1 MGLVSCNL
9 CFDIQM
15 RQSKKSLILTA
26 SLSLLALLSLTG
38 CAADPEPKVDSLT
51 VWVDELEA
59 KALEGAAAEFK
70 AETGITV
77 NLVVNQDPRGN
88 FLNTASGGEGPDIV
102 AGAHDWIGDL
112 HSNKLIEPLDLGA
125 KAADFQDNAIAAFKY
140 ESKTYGLPTTT
151 QSLALVCNAK
161 KVPKQ
166 PTWAEVVA
174 VGLALSLNAGG
185 GDPYHLYTIQTSF
198 GSHVFKQDADG
209 NFKPDLDLDNGGL
222 DFANWLAGEGSKVLD
237 ANSTWDSS
245 VQQMQ
250 AGTKG
255 CWITGPWVSG
265 VLDLNTSDYNIY
277 KIPSVGGKDSVSFL
291 SVRGFYVAA
300 NSKDTFYAKKFV
312 LDYIG
317 KAETQK
323 ELFNVS
329 GRVPASKSALEA
341 AKDDRIAQ
349 GFGAASVNAEP
360 LPAIPEMASVWASW
374 GATEMQ
380 ILTGK
385 AKPEA
390 AWTKM
395 IADIEAAIA
404 N

>member
-1 MGLVSCNL
+1 MRSSKNLISLAGLT
-9 CFDIQM
+9 
-15 RQSKKSLILTA
+15 LIGLIG
-26 SLSLLALLSLTG
+26 LTG

-70 AETGITV
+70 TDTGITV

-88 FLNTASGGEGPDIV
+88 FLSSSTTGEGPDVV

-112 HSNKLIEPLDLGA
+112 VANKVIEPIELGA
-125 KAADFQDNAIAAFKY
+125 RAGEFQDNAVAAFKY
-140 ESKTYGLPTTT
+140 ESKTYGMPSTV
-151 QSLALVCNAK
+151 QSLALICNAK
-161 KVPKQ
+161 KVPTQ
-166 PTWAEVVA
+166 PNWDQVKKA
-174 VGLALSLNAGG
+174 GLALSLNAGG

-198 GSHVFKQDADG
+198 GAHVFKKDGDG

-222 DFANWLAGEGSKVLD
+222 DFANWLAGEGSKILD
-237 ANSTWDSS
+237 AGSTWDSS
-245 VQQMQ
+245 VKALQS
-250 AGTKG
+250 GSKG

-265 VLDLNTSDYNIY
+265 VLDLNTDEYNIY

-291 SVRGFYVAA
+291 SVRGFYVSAK
-300 NSKDTFYAKKFV
+300 SKDSFYAKKFV
-312 LDYIG
+312 VDYLG
-317 KAETQK
+317 KAETQT

-329 GRVPASKSALEA
+329 GRIPANKSAREA
-341 AKDDRIAQ
+341 AKDDRVVQ
-349 GFGAASVNAEP
+349 GFADASQNAEP
-360 LPAIPEMASVWASW
+360 LPAIPAMASVWASW
-374 GATEMQ
+374 GATQMQ

-385 AKPEA
+385 AEPEA

>member
-1 MGLVSCNL
+1 MRSSKNLISLAGLT
-9 CFDIQM
+9 
-15 RQSKKSLILTA
+15 LIGLIG
-26 SLSLLALLSLTG
+26 LTG

-70 AETGITV
+70 TDTGITV

-88 FLNTASGGEGPDIV
+88 FLSSSTTGEGPDVV

-112 HSNKLIEPLDLGA
+112 VANKVIEPIELGGRA
-125 KAADFQDNAIAAFKY
+125 VEFQDNAVAAFKY
-140 ESKTYGLPTTT
+140 ESKTYGLPSTV
-151 QSLALVCNAK
+151 QSLALICNSK
-161 KVPKQ
+161 KVPTQ
-166 PTWAEVVA
+166 PNWDQVKKA
-174 VGLALSLNAGG
+174 GLALSLNAGG

-198 GSHVFKQDADG
+198 GAHVFKKDGDG

-222 DFANWLAGEGSKVLD
+222 DFANWLAVEGSKILD
-237 ANSTWDSS
+237 AGSTWDSS
-245 VQQMQ
+245 VKALQS
-250 AGTKG
+250 GSKG

-265 VLDLNTSDYNIY
+265 VLDLNTDEYNIY
-277 KIPSVGGKDSVSFL
+277 KIPSVGGKDAVSFL
-291 SVRGFYVAA
+291 SVRGFYVSA

-312 LDYIG
+312 VDYLA
-317 KAETQK
+317 KAETQT

-329 GRVPASKSALEA
+329 GRIPANKSAREA
-341 AKDDRIAQ
+341 AKDDRVVQ
-349 GFGAASVNAEP
+349 GFADASQNAEP
-360 LPAIPEMASVWASW
+360 LPAIPAMASVWASW
-374 GATEMQ
+374 GATQMQ

-385 AKPEA
+385 AEPKA

>member
-1 MGLVSCNL
+1 MRSSKNLISLAGLT
-9 CFDIQM
+9 
-15 RQSKKSLILTA
+15 LIGLIG
-26 SLSLLALLSLTG
+26 LTG

-70 AETGITV
+70 TDTGITV

-88 FLNTASGGEGPDIV
+88 FLSSSTTGEGPDVV

-112 HSNKLIEPLDLGA
+112 VANKVIEPIELGA
-125 KAADFQDNAIAAFKY
+125 RAGEFQDNAVAAFKY
-140 ESKTYGLPTTT
+140 ESKTYGMPSTV
-151 QSLALVCNAK
+151 QSLALICNAK
-161 KVPKQ
+161 KVPTQ
-166 PTWAEVVA
+166 PNWDQVKKA
-174 VGLALSLNAGG
+174 GLALSLNAGG

-198 GSHVFKQDADG
+198 GAHVFKKDGDG

-222 DFANWLAGEGSKVLD
+222 DFANWLAVEGSKILD
-237 ANSTWDSS
+237 AGSTWDSS
-245 VQQMQ
+245 VKALQS
-250 AGTKG
+250 GSKG

-265 VLDLNTSDYNIY
+265 VLDLNTDEYNIY
-277 KIPSVGGKDSVSFL
+277 KIPSVGGKDAVSFL
-291 SVRGFYVAA
+291 SVRGFYVSA

-312 LDYIG
+312 VDYLG
-317 KAETQK
+317 KAETQT

-329 GRVPASKSALEA
+329 GRIPANKSAREA
-341 AKDDRIAQ
+341 AKDDRVVQ
-349 GFGAASVNAEP
+349 GFADASQNAEP
-360 LPAIPEMASVWASW
+360 LPAIPAMASVWASW
-374 GATEMQ
+374 GATQMQ

-385 AKPEA
+385 AEPEA

>member
-1 MGLVSCNL
+1 MRSSKNLISLAGLT
-9 CFDIQM
+9 
-15 RQSKKSLILTA
+15 LIGLIG
-26 SLSLLALLSLTG
+26 LTG

-70 AETGITV
+70 TDTGITV

-88 FLNTASGGEGPDIV
+88 FLSSSTTGEGPDVV

-112 HSNKLIEPLDLGA
+112 VANKVIEPIELGA
-125 KAADFQDNAIAAFKY
+125 RAGEFQDNAVAAFKY
-140 ESKTYGLPTTT
+140 ESKTYGMPSTV
-151 QSLALVCNAK
+151 QSLALICNAK
-161 KVPKQ
+161 KVPTQ
-166 PTWAEVVA
+166 PNWDQVKKA
-174 VGLALSLNAGG
+174 GLALSLNAGG

-198 GSHVFKQDADG
+198 GAHVFKKDGDG

-222 DFANWLAGEGSKVLD
+222 DFANWLAVEGSKILD
-237 ANSTWDSS
+237 AGSTWDSS
-245 VQQMQ
+245 VKALQS
-250 AGTKG
+250 GSKG

-265 VLDLNTSDYNIY
+265 VLDLNTDEYNIY
-277 KIPSVGGKDSVSFL
+277 KIPSVGGKDAVSFL
-291 SVRGFYVAA
+291 SVRGFYVSA

-312 LDYIG
+312 VDYLG
-317 KAETQK
+317 KAETQT
-323 ELFNVS
+323 ELFKVS
-329 GRVPASKSALEA
+329 GRIPANKSAREA
-341 AKDDRIAQ
+341 AKDDRVVQ
-349 GFGAASVNAEP
+349 GFADASQNAEP
-360 LPAIPEMASVWASW
+360 LPAIPAMASVWASW
-374 GATEMQ
+374 GATQMQ

-385 AKPEA
+385 AEPEA

>member
-1 MGLVSCNL
+1 MRSSKNLISLAGLT
-9 CFDIQM
+9 
-15 RQSKKSLILTA
+15 LIGLIG
-26 SLSLLALLSLTG
+26 LTG

-59 KALEGAAAEFK
+59 KALEDAAAEFK
-70 AETGITV
+70 TDTGITV

-88 FLNTASGGEGPDIV
+88 FLSSSTTGEGPDVV

-112 HSNKLIEPLDLGA
+112 VANKVIEPIELGA
-125 KAADFQDNAIAAFKY
+125 RAGEFQDNAVAAFKY
-140 ESKTYGLPTTT
+140 ESKTYGMPSTV
-151 QSLALVCNAK
+151 QSLALICNAK
-161 KVPKQ
+161 KVPTQ
-166 PTWAEVVA
+166 PNWDQVKKA
-174 VGLALSLNAGG
+174 GLALSLNAGG

-198 GSHVFKQDADG
+198 GAHVFKKDGDG

-222 DFANWLAGEGSKVLD
+222 DFANWLAVEGSKILD
-237 ANSTWDSS
+237 AGSTWDSS
-245 VQQMQ
+245 VKALQS
-250 AGTKG
+250 GSKG

-265 VLDLNTSDYNIY
+265 VLDLNTDEYNIY

-291 SVRGFYVAA
+291 SVRGFYVSAK
-300 NSKDTFYAKKFV
+300 SKDSFYAKKFV
-312 LDYIG
+312 VDYLG
-317 KAETQK
+317 KAETQT

-329 GRVPASKSALEA
+329 GRIPANKSAREA
-341 AKDDRIAQ
+341 AKDDRVVQ
-349 GFGAASVNAEP
+349 GFADASQNAEP
-360 LPAIPEMASVWASW
+360 LPAIPAMASVWASW
-374 GATEMQ
+374 GATQMQ

-385 AKPEA
+385 AEPEA

>member
-1 MGLVSCNL
+1 MRSSKNLISLAGLT
-9 CFDIQM
+9 
-15 RQSKKSLILTA
+15 LIGLIG
-26 SLSLLALLSLTG
+26 LTG

-70 AETGITV
+70 TDTGITV

-88 FLNTASGGEGPDIV
+88 FLSSSTTGEGPDVV

-112 HSNKLIEPLDLGA
+112 VANKVIEPIELGGRA
-125 KAADFQDNAIAAFKY
+125 VEFQDNAVAAFKY
-140 ESKTYGLPTTT
+140 ESKTYGLPSTV
-151 QSLALVCNAK
+151 QSLALICNSK
-161 KVPKQ
+161 KVPTQ
-166 PTWAEVVA
+166 PNWDQVKKA
-174 VGLALSLNAGG
+174 GLALSLNAGG

-198 GSHVFKQDADG
+198 GAHVFKKDGDG

-222 DFANWLAGEGSKVLD
+222 DFANWLAVEGSKILD
-237 ANSTWDSS
+237 AGSTWDSS
-245 VQQMQ
+245 VKALQS
-250 AGTKG
+250 GSKG

-265 VLDLNTSDYNIY
+265 VLDLNTDEYNIY
-277 KIPSVGGKDSVSFL
+277 KIPSVGGKDAVSFL
-291 SVRGFYVAA
+291 SVRGFYVSA

-312 LDYIG
+312 VDYLG
-317 KAETQK
+317 KAETQT

-329 GRVPASKSALEA
+329 GRIPANKSAREA
-341 AKDDRIAQ
+341 AKDDRVVQ
-349 GFGAASVNAEP
+349 GFADASQNAEP
-360 LPAIPEMASVWASW
+360 LPAIPAMASVWASW
-374 GATEMQ
+374 GATQMQ

-385 AKPEA
+385 AEPKA

-395 IADIEAAIA
+395 ISDIEAAIA

>member
-1 MGLVSCNL
+1 MRSSKNFITLAGLT
-9 CFDIQM
+9 
-15 RQSKKSLILTA
+15 LIGLIG
-26 SLSLLALLSLTG
+26 LTG

-70 AETGITV
+70 TDTGITV

-88 FLNTASGGEGPDIV
+88 FLSSSTTGEGPDVV

-112 HSNKLIEPLDLGA
+112 VANKVIEPIELGGRA
-125 KAADFQDNAIAAFKY
+125 VEFQDNAVAAFKY
-140 ESKTYGLPTTT
+140 ESKTYGLPSTV
-151 QSLALVCNAK
+151 QSLALICNSK
-161 KVPKQ
+161 KVPTQ
-166 PTWAEVVA
+166 PNWDQVKKA
-174 VGLALSLNAGG
+174 GLALSLNAGG

-198 GSHVFKQDADG
+198 GAHVFKKDGDG

-222 DFANWLAGEGSKVLD
+222 DFANWLAVEGSKILD
-237 ANSTWDSS
+237 AGSTWDSS
-245 VQQMQ
+245 VKALQS
-250 AGTKG
+250 GSKG

-265 VLDLNTSDYNIY
+265 VLDLNTDEYNIY
-277 KIPSVGGKDSVSFL
+277 KIPTVGGKDAVSFL
-291 SVRGFYVAA
+291 SVRGFYVSA

-312 LDYIG
+312 VDYLG
-317 KAETQK
+317 KAETQT

-329 GRVPASKSALEA
+329 GRIPANKSAREA
-341 AKDDRIAQ
+341 AKDDRVVQ
-349 GFGAASVNAEP
+349 GFADASQNAEP
-360 LPAIPEMASVWASW
+360 LPAIPAMASVWASW
-374 GATEMQ
+374 GATQMQ

-385 AKPEA
+385 AEPKA

>member
-1 MGLVSCNL
+1 MRSSKNLVSLVGLTLIGLVG
-9 CFDIQM
+9 
-15 RQSKKSLILTA
+15 
-26 SLSLLALLSLTG
+26 LTG

-70 AETGITV
+70 TDTGITV

-88 FLNTASGGEGPDIV
+88 FLSSSTTGEGPDVV

-112 HSNKLIEPLDLGA
+112 VANKVIEPIELGA
-125 KAADFQDNAIAAFKY
+125 RAGEFQDNAVAAFKY
-140 ESKTYGLPTTT
+140 ESKTYGMPSTV
-151 QSLALVCNAK
+151 QSLALICNAK
-161 KVPKQ
+161 KVPTQ
-166 PTWAEVVA
+166 PNWDQVKKA
-174 VGLALSLNAGG
+174 GLALSLNAGG

-198 GSHVFKQDADG
+198 GAHVFKKDGDG

-222 DFANWLAGEGSKVLD
+222 DFANWLAVEGSKILD
-237 ANSTWDSS
+237 AGSTWDSS
-245 VQQMQ
+245 VKALQS
-250 AGTKG
+250 GSKG

-265 VLDLNTSDYNIY
+265 VLDLNTDEYNIY

-291 SVRGFYVAA
+291 SVRGIYVSA

-312 LDYIG
+312 VDYLG
-317 KAETQK
+317 KAETQT

-329 GRVPASKSALEA
+329 GRIPANKSAREA
-341 AKDDRIAQ
+341 AKDDRVVQ
-349 GFGAASVNAEP
+349 GFADASQNAEP
-360 LPAIPEMASVWASW
+360 LPAIPAMASVWASW
-374 GATEMQ
+374 GATQMQ

-385 AKPEA
+385 AEPEA

>member
-1 MGLVSCNL
+1 MRSSKNLISLAGLT
-9 CFDIQM
+9 
-15 RQSKKSLILTA
+15 LIGLIG
-26 SLSLLALLSLTG
+26 LTG

-70 AETGITV
+70 TDTGITV

-88 FLNTASGGEGPDIV
+88 FLSSSTTGEGPDVV

-112 HSNKLIEPLDLGA
+112 VANKVIEPIELGA
-125 KAADFQDNAIAAFKY
+125 RAGEFQDNAVAAFKY
-140 ESKTYGLPTTT
+140 ESKTYGMPSTV
-151 QSLALVCNAK
+151 QSLALICNAK
-161 KVPKQ
+161 KVPTQ
-166 PTWAEVVA
+166 PNWDQVKKA
-174 VGLALSLNAGG
+174 GLALSLNAGG

-198 GSHVFKQDADG
+198 GAHVFKKDGDG

-222 DFANWLAGEGSKVLD
+222 DFANWLADEGSKILD
-237 ANSTWDSS
+237 AGSTWDSS
-245 VQQMQ
+245 VKALQS
-250 AGTKG
+250 GSKG

-265 VLDLNTSDYNIY
+265 VLDLNTDEYNIY
-277 KIPSVGGKDSVSFL
+277 KIPSVGGKDAVSFL
-291 SVRGFYVAA
+291 SVRGFYVSA

-312 LDYIG
+312 VDYLG
-317 KAETQK
+317 KAETQT

-329 GRVPASKSALEA
+329 GRIPANKSAREA
-341 AKDDRIAQ
+341 AKDDRVVQ
-349 GFGAASVNAEP
+349 GFADASQNAEP
-360 LPAIPEMASVWASW
+360 LPAIPAMASVWASW
-374 GATEMQ
+374 GATQMQ

-385 AKPEA
+385 AEPEA

>member
-1 MGLVSCNL
+1 MRSSKNLISLAGLT
-9 CFDIQM
+9 
-15 RQSKKSLILTA
+15 LIGLIG
-26 SLSLLALLSLTG
+26 LTG

-70 AETGITV
+70 TDTGITV

-88 FLNTASGGEGPDIV
+88 FLSSSTTGEGPDVV

-112 HSNKLIEPLDLGA
+112 VANKVIEPIELGA
-125 KAADFQDNAIAAFKY
+125 RAGEFQDNAVAAFKY
-140 ESKTYGLPTTT
+140 ESKTYGMPSTV
-151 QSLALVCNAK
+151 QSLALICNAK
-161 KVPKQ
+161 KVPTQ
-166 PTWAEVVA
+166 PNWDQVKKA
-174 VGLALSLNAGG
+174 GLALSLDAGG

-198 GSHVFKQDADG
+198 GAHVFKKDGDG

-222 DFANWLAGEGSKVLD
+222 DFANWLAVEGSKILD
-237 ANSTWDSS
+237 AGSTWDSS
-245 VQQMQ
+245 VKALQS
-250 AGTKG
+250 GSKG

-265 VLDLNTSDYNIY
+265 VLDLNTDEYNIY
-277 KIPSVGGKDSVSFL
+277 KIPSVGGKDAVSFL
-291 SVRGFYVAA
+291 SVRGFYVSA

-312 LDYIG
+312 VDYLG
-317 KAETQK
+317 KAETQT

-329 GRVPASKSALEA
+329 GRIPANKSAREA
-341 AKDDRIAQ
+341 AKDDRVVQ
-349 GFGAASVNAEP
+349 GFADASQNAEP
-360 LPAIPEMASVWASW
+360 LPAIPAMASVWASW
-374 GATEMQ
+374 GATQMQ

-385 AKPEA
+385 AEPEA

>member
-1 MGLVSCNL
+1 MRSSRNLVLLVGLT
-9 CFDIQM
+9 
-15 RQSKKSLILTA
+15 LIGLIG
-26 SLSLLALLSLTG
+26 LTG

-70 AETGITV
+70 TETGITV

-88 FLNTASGGEGPDIV
+88 FLSSSTTGEGPDVV

-112 HSNKLIEPLDLGA
+112 VANKVVEPIELGA
-125 KAADFQDNAIAAFKY
+125 RAGEFQDNAVAAFKY
-140 ESKTYGLPTTT
+140 ESKTYGMPSTV
-151 QSLALVCNAK
+151 QSLALICNAK
-161 KVPKQ
+161 KVPTQ
-166 PTWAEVVA
+166 PNWDQVKKA
-174 VGLALSLNAGG
+174 GLALSLNAGG

-198 GSHVFKQDADG
+198 GAHVFKKDGDG

-222 DFANWLAGEGSKVLD
+222 DFANWLAVEGSKILD
-237 ANSTWDSS
+237 AGSTWDSS
-245 VQQMQ
+245 VKALQS
-250 AGTKG
+250 GSKG

-265 VLDLNTSDYNIY
+265 VLDLNTDEYNIY

-291 SVRGFYVAA
+291 SVRGFYVSA

-312 LDYIG
+312 VDYLG
-317 KAETQK
+317 KAETQT

-329 GRVPASKSALEA
+329 GRIPANKSAREA
-341 AKDDRIAQ
+341 AKDDRVVQ
-349 GFGAASVNAEP
+349 GFADASQNAQP
-360 LPAIPEMASVWASW
+360 LPAIPAMASVWASW
-374 GATEMQ
+374 GATQMQ

-385 AKPEA
+385 AEPEA

>member
-1 MGLVSCNL
+1 MRSSKNLISLAGLT
-9 CFDIQM
+9 
-15 RQSKKSLILTA
+15 LIGLIG
-26 SLSLLALLSLTG
+26 LTG

-70 AETGITV
+70 TDTGITV

-88 FLNTASGGEGPDIV
+88 FLSSSTTGEGPDVV

-112 HSNKLIEPLDLGA
+112 VANKVIEPIELGGRA
-125 KAADFQDNAIAAFKY
+125 VEFQDNAVAAFKY
-140 ESKTYGLPTTT
+140 ESKTYGLPSTV
-151 QSLALVCNAK
+151 QSLALICNSK
-161 KVPKQ
+161 KVPTQ
-166 PTWAEVVA
+166 PNWDQVKKA
-174 VGLALSLNAGG
+174 GLALSLNAGG

-198 GSHVFKQDADG
+198 GAHVFKKDGDG

-222 DFANWLAGEGSKVLD
+222 DFANWLAVEGSKILD
-237 ANSTWDSS
+237 AGSTWDSS
-245 VQQMQ
+245 VKALQS
-250 AGTKG
+250 GSKG

-265 VLDLNTSDYNIY
+265 VLDLNTDEYNIY
-277 KIPSVGGKDSVSFL
+277 KIPTVGGKDAVSFL
-291 SVRGFYVAA
+291 SVRGFYVSA

-312 LDYIG
+312 VDYLA
-317 KAETQK
+317 KAETQT

-329 GRVPASKSALEA
+329 GRIPANKSAREA
-341 AKDDRIAQ
+341 AKDDRVVQ
-349 GFGAASVNAEP
+349 GFADASQNAEP
-360 LPAIPEMASVWASW
+360 LPAIPAMASVWASW
-374 GATEMQ
+374 GATQMQ

-385 AKPEA
+385 AEPKA

>member
-1 MGLVSCNL
+1 MRSSKNLISLAGLT
-9 CFDIQM
+9 
-15 RQSKKSLILTA
+15 LIGLIG
-26 SLSLLALLSLTG
+26 LTG
-38 CAADPEPKVDSLT
+38 CAADPQPKVDSLT

-70 AETGITV
+70 TDTGITV

-88 FLNTASGGEGPDIV
+88 FLSSSTTGEGPDVV

-112 HSNKLIEPLDLGA
+112 VANKVIEPIELGGRA
-125 KAADFQDNAIAAFKY
+125 VEFQDNAVAAFKY
-140 ESKTYGLPTTT
+140 ESKTYGMPSTV
-151 QSLALVCNAK
+151 QSLALICNAK
-161 KVPKQ
+161 KVPTQ
-166 PTWAEVVA
+166 PNWDQVKKA
-174 VGLALSLNAGG
+174 GLALSLNAGG

-198 GSHVFKQDADG
+198 GAHVFKKDGDG

-222 DFANWLAGEGSKVLD
+222 DFANWLAVEGSKILD
-237 ANSTWDSS
+237 AGSTWDSS
-245 VQQMQ
+245 VKALQS
-250 AGTKG
+250 GSKG

-265 VLDLNTSDYNIY
+265 VLDLNTDEYNIY
-277 KIPSVGGKDSVSFL
+277 KIPSVGGKDAVSFL
-291 SVRGFYVAA
+291 SVRGFYVSA

-312 LDYIG
+312 VDYLG
-317 KAETQK
+317 KAETQT

-329 GRVPASKSALEA
+329 GRIPANKSAREA
-341 AKDDRIAQ
+341 AKDDRVVQ
-349 GFGAASVNAEP
+349 GFADASQNAEP
-360 LPAIPEMASVWASW
+360 LPAIPAMASVWASW
-374 GATEMQ
+374 GATQMQ

-385 AKPEA
+385 AEPEA

>member
-1 MGLVSCNL
+1 MRSSKNLISLAGLT
-9 CFDIQM
+9 
-15 RQSKKSLILTA
+15 LIGLIG
-26 SLSLLALLSLTG
+26 LTG

-70 AETGITV
+70 TDTGITV
-77 NLVVNQDPRGN
+77 SLVVNQDPRGN
-88 FLNTASGGEGPDIV
+88 FLSSSTTGEGPDVV

-112 HSNKLIEPLDLGA
+112 VANKVIEPIELGGRA
-125 KAADFQDNAIAAFKY
+125 VEFQDNAIAAFKY
-140 ESKTYGLPTTT
+140 ESKTYGLPSTV
-151 QSLALVCNAK
+151 QSLALICNSK
-161 KVPKQ
+161 KVPTQ
-166 PTWAEVVA
+166 PTWDQVKKA
-174 VGLALSLNAGG
+174 GLALSLNAGG

-198 GSHVFKQDADG
+198 GAHVFKKDGDG

-222 DFANWLAGEGSKVLD
+222 DFANWLAVEGSKILD
-237 ANSTWDSS
+237 AGSTWDSS
-245 VQQMQ
+245 VKALQS
-250 AGTKG
+250 GSKG

-265 VLDLNTSDYNIY
+265 VLDLNTDEYNIY
-277 KIPSVGGKDSVSFL
+277 KIPTVGGKDAVSFL
-291 SVRGFYVAA
+291 SVRGFYVSA

-312 LDYIG
+312 VDYLG
-317 KAETQK
+317 KAETQT

-329 GRVPASKSALEA
+329 GRIPANKSAREA
-341 AKDDRIAQ
+341 AKDDRVVQ
-349 GFGAASVNAEP
+349 GFADASQNAEP
-360 LPAIPEMASVWASW
+360 LPAIPAMASVWASW
-374 GATEMQ
+374 GATQMQ

-385 AKPEA
+385 AEPKA

>member
-1 MGLVSCNL
+1 MRSSKNLISLAGLT
-9 CFDIQM
+9 
-15 RQSKKSLILTA
+15 LIGLIG
-26 SLSLLALLSLTG
+26 LTG
-38 CAADPEPKVDSLT
+38 CAADPEPKIDSLT

-70 AETGITV
+70 TDTGITV

-88 FLNTASGGEGPDIV
+88 FLSSSTTGEGPDVV

-112 HSNKLIEPLDLGA
+112 VANKVIEPIELGGRA
-125 KAADFQDNAIAAFKY
+125 VEFQDNAVAAFKY
-140 ESKTYGLPTTT
+140 ESKAYGMPSTV
-151 QSLALVCNAK
+151 QSLALICNAK
-161 KVPKQ
+161 KVPTQ
-166 PTWAEVVA
+166 PNWDQVKKA
-174 VGLALSLNAGG
+174 GLALSLNAGG

-198 GSHVFKQDADG
+198 GAHVFKKDGDG

-222 DFANWLAGEGSKVLD
+222 DFANWLAVEGSKILD
-237 ANSTWDSS
+237 AGSTWDSS
-245 VQQMQ
+245 VKALQS
-250 AGTKG
+250 GSKG

-265 VLDLNTSDYNIY
+265 VLDLNTDEYNIY
-277 KIPSVGGKDSVSFL
+277 KIPSVGGKDAVSFL
-291 SVRGFYVAA
+291 SVRGFYVSA

-312 LDYIG
+312 VDYLG
-317 KAETQK
+317 KAETQT

-329 GRVPASKSALEA
+329 GRIPANKSAREA
-341 AKDDRIAQ
+341 AKDDRVVQ
-349 GFGAASVNAEP
+349 GFADASQNAEP
-360 LPAIPEMASVWASW
+360 LPAIPAMASVWASW
-374 GATEMQ
+374 GATQMQ

-385 AKPEA
+385 AEPEA

>member
-1 MGLVSCNL
+1 MRSSKNLISLAGLT
-9 CFDIQM
+9 
-15 RQSKKSLILTA
+15 LIGLIG
-26 SLSLLALLSLTG
+26 LTG

-70 AETGITV
+70 TDTGITV

-88 FLNTASGGEGPDIV
+88 FLSSSTTGEGPDVV

-112 HSNKLIEPLDLGA
+112 VANKVIEPIELGGRA
-125 KAADFQDNAIAAFKY
+125 VEFQDNAVAAFKY
-140 ESKTYGLPTTT
+140 ESKTYGLPSTV
-151 QSLALVCNAK
+151 QSLALICNSK
-161 KVPKQ
+161 KVPTQ
-166 PTWAEVVA
+166 PNWDQVKKA
-174 VGLALSLNAGG
+174 GLALSLNAGG

-198 GSHVFKQDADG
+198 GAHVFKKDGDG

-222 DFANWLAGEGSKVLD
+222 DFANWLAVEGSKILD
-237 ANSTWDSS
+237 AGSTWDSS
-245 VQQMQ
+245 VKALQS
-250 AGTKG
+250 GSKG

-265 VLDLNTSDYNIY
+265 VLDLNTDEYNIY
-277 KIPSVGGKDSVSFL
+277 KIPTVGGKDAVSFL
-291 SVRGFYVAA
+291 SVRGFYVSA

-312 LDYIG
+312 VDYLG
-317 KAETQK
+317 KAETQT

-329 GRVPASKSALEA
+329 GRIPANKSAREA
-341 AKDDRIAQ
+341 AKDDRVVQ
-349 GFGAASVNAEP
+349 GFADASQNAEP
-360 LPAIPEMASVWASW
+360 LPAIPAMASVWASW
-374 GATEMQ
+374 GATQMQ

-385 AKPEA
+385 AEPKA

>member
-1 MGLVSCNL
+1 MRSSKNLISLAGLT
-9 CFDIQM
+9 
-15 RQSKKSLILTA
+15 LIGLIG
-26 SLSLLALLSLTG
+26 LTG

-70 AETGITV
+70 TDTGITV

-88 FLNTASGGEGPDIV
+88 FLSSSTTGEGPDVV

-112 HSNKLIEPLDLGA
+112 VANKVIEPIELGGRA
-125 KAADFQDNAIAAFKY
+125 VEFQDNAVAAFKY
-140 ESKTYGLPTTT
+140 ESKTYGLPSTV
-151 QSLALVCNAK
+151 QSLALICNSK
-161 KVPKQ
+161 KVPTQ
-166 PTWAEVVA
+166 PNWDQVKKA
-174 VGLALSLNAGG
+174 GLALSLNAGG

-198 GSHVFKQDADG
+198 GAHVFKKDGDG

-222 DFANWLAGEGSKVLD
+222 DFANWLAVEGSKILD
-237 ANSTWDSS
+237 AGSTWDSS
-245 VQQMQ
+245 VKALQS
-250 AGTKG
+250 GSKG

-265 VLDLNTSDYNIY
+265 VLDLDTDEYNIY
-277 KIPSVGGKDSVSFL
+277 KIPSVGGKDAVSFL
-291 SVRGFYVAA
+291 SVRGFYVSA

-312 LDYIG
+312 VDYLG
-317 KAETQK
+317 KAETQT

-329 GRVPASKSALEA
+329 GRIPANKSAREA
-341 AKDDRIAQ
+341 AKDDRVVQ
-349 GFGAASVNAEP
+349 GFADASQNAEP
-360 LPAIPEMASVWASW
+360 LPAIPAMASVWSSW
-374 GATEMQ
+374 GATQMQ

-385 AKPEA
+385 AEPKA

-395 IADIEAAIA
+395 ISDIEAAIA

>member
-1 MGLVSCNL
+1 MRSSKNLISLAGLT
-9 CFDIQM
+9 
-15 RQSKKSLILTA
+15 LIGLIG
-26 SLSLLALLSLTG
+26 LTG

-70 AETGITV
+70 TDTGITV

-88 FLNTASGGEGPDIV
+88 FLSSSTTGEGPDVV

-112 HSNKLIEPLDLGA
+112 VANKVIEPIELGGRA
-125 KAADFQDNAIAAFKY
+125 VEFQDNAVAAFKY
-140 ESKTYGLPTTT
+140 ESKTYGLPSTV
-151 QSLALVCNAK
+151 QSLALICNSK
-161 KVPKQ
+161 KVPTQ
-166 PTWAEVVA
+166 PNWDQVKKA
-174 VGLALSLNAGG
+174 GLALSLNAGG

-198 GSHVFKQDADG
+198 GAHVFKKDGDG

-222 DFANWLAGEGSKVLD
+222 DFANWLAVEGSKILD
-237 ANSTWDSS
+237 AGSTWDSS
-245 VQQMQ
+245 VKALQS
-250 AGTKG
+250 GSKG

-265 VLDLNTSDYNIY
+265 VLDLNTDEYNIY
-277 KIPSVGGKDSVSFL
+277 KIPSVGGKDAVSFL
-291 SVRGFYVAA
+291 SVRGFYVSA

-312 LDYIG
+312 VDYLG
-317 KAETQK
+317 KAETQT

-329 GRVPASKSALEA
+329 GRIPANKSAREA
-341 AKDDRIAQ
+341 AKDDRVVQ
-349 GFGAASVNAEP
+349 GFADASQNAEP
-360 LPAIPEMASVWASW
+360 LPAIPAMASVWAPW
-374 GATEMQ
+374 GATQMQ

-385 AKPEA
+385 AEPEA